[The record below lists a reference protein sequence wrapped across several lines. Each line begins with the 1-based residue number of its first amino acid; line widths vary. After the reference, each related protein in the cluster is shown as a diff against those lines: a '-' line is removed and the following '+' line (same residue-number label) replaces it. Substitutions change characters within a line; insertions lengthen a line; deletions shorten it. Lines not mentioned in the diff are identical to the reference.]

1 MTQRRPAGPPSH
13 ASQLASGEHLRERF
27 LSRALKL
34 SVGQFSHPGRQ
45 RSNNEDWL
53 GTFQPVDADRLEQ
66 LGSLFVVA
74 DGMGGHQSGEL
85 ASRFA
90 VDQVIRTYVDDLA
103 SDVGASLR
111 RSIETANSA
120 LYAESDRRREQ
131 PAGRGWGTTLVA
143 AVVRGDEVWIANVG
157 DSRAYLL
164 RSGRLCQLSE
174 DHVLFPSG
182 MPDGVLAAES
192 HALRD
197 PFGEGN
203 PPGYCSPGG
212 GGIVGRHVI
221 TRALGRKPAVEVD
234 VFPPR
239 KLMVGDRVLLC
250 SDGLTTPLTDGE
262 IGQIA
267 ARHSPQEAAEAL
279 VRAANDRGGP
289 DNVSVILFEVLEGEF
304 APARGV
310 LQGPTP
316 HKSLLGKGG
325 FAATASSALQ
335 DIWLTLTA
343 PRFWRKVL
351 ESLERSLPGG
361 KQQSRTLLL
370 IVLIVLML
378 LTLVGLGFILGTVL
392 L

>member
-1 MTQRRPAGPPSH
+1 MTHRRAVELPSR
-13 ASQLASGEHLRERF
+13 ASQVASGEHLGERF
-27 LSRALKL
+27 LCRALKL
-34 SVGQFSHPGRQ
+34 NVGQFSHPGRQ

-53 GTFQPVDADRLEQ
+53 GTFQPDDADRLEQ

-90 VDQVIRTYVDDLA
+90 VDHVIRAYVDDLA

-111 RSIETANSA
+111 RSIETANAA
-120 LYAESDRRREQ
+120 LYAESDHRREQ
-131 PAGRGWGTTLVA
+131 GAGRGWGTTLVA

-164 RSGRLCQLSE
+164 RNGRLCQLSE

-182 MPDGVLAAES
+182 MP
-192 HALRD
+192 
-197 PFGEGN
+197 
-203 PPGYCSPGG
+203 GG
-212 GGIVGRHVI
+212 GGGVGRHVI

-239 KLMVGDRVLLC
+239 KLVVGDRVLLC

-262 IGQIA
+262 MGQIA
-267 ARHSPQEAAEAL
+267 THPSPQKAAEAL
-279 VRAANDRGGP
+279 VKAANDRGGP
-289 DNVSVILFEVLEGEF
+289 DNVSVILFEVLEGES
-304 APARGV
+304 APARGA
-310 LQGPTP
+310 LRSPMP
-316 HKSLLGKGG
+316 HKSLLGQGS
-325 FAATASSALQ
+325 FAATACSAVQ
-335 DIWLTLTA
+335 DIWLTLTD
-343 PRFWRKVL
+343 PRFWRRVL
-351 ESLERSLPGG
+351 EGLERSLPGS

-378 LTLVGLGFILGTVL
+378 LILVGLGFILGMVL